1 MTAGQVVLF
10 LAAVVLGAAL
20 RFLLSY
26 SCGLLAFW
34 VTKVAA
40 VYGVIDVISL
50 FLSGRIA
57 PLEMLPPVLREW
69 SEWLPFRYM
78 ISFPIE
84 IATGVAGGEEMVRG
98 FAVAA
103 GWMALFVAGLQWL
116 WKAGMRKNQAVGG

>member
-1 MTAGQVVLF
+1 
-10 LAAVVLGAAL
+10 VLGAAL

-57 PLEMLPPVLREW
+57 PLEMLPPQLREW

-84 IATGVAGGEEMVRG
+84 IATGAVRAEELVRG
-98 FAVAA
+98 FAIAA
-103 GWMALFVAGLQWL
+103 GWLFVLAAVLQWL
-116 WKAGMRKNQAVGG
+116 WKAGMKKNQAVGG

>member
-1 MTAGQVVLF
+1 M
-10 LAAVVLGAAL
+10 
-20 RFLLSY
+20 
-26 SCGLLAFW
+26 
-34 VTKVAA
+34 TKVAA

-57 PLEMLPPVLREW
+57 PLGLLPPQLREW

-84 IATGVAGGEEMVRG
+84 IATGAADGGELARG
-98 FAVAA
+98 FAIAA
-103 GWMALFVAGLQWL
+103 GWMMALIGALQWL

>member
-1 MTAGQVVLF
+1 MTAGQAVLF

-57 PLEMLPPVLREW
+57 PLEMLPPALREW

-84 IATGVAGGEEMVRG
+84 IATGAADGGELARG
-98 FAVAA
+98 FAVAV
-103 GWMALFVAGLQWL
+103 GWMAVFVAGCSGFGKQECE
-116 WKAGMRKNQAVGG
+116 KTRR